1 MEPTNIDVAAFHEAF
16 ADLAALFLHFL
27 HKEVLL
33 DRLQKTGGRL
43 FDSELRAEAAR
54 GAGGPAIQA
63 QLSASNPLIA
73 LACSSEMR
81 PAREAD
87 CVALL
92 GPSRIRGIPIEKP
105 GRTRG
110 AFRFNSFVD
119 PSSTADFASC
129 EGSSNSP

>member
-54 GAGGPAIQA
+54 GAGDPAIQA

-73 LACSSEMR
+73 LAMQFGDAAGKRGGLRSALGTKPNSRDTHRKASPHARRVPFQLVRR
-81 PAREAD
+81 PVKH
-87 CVALL
+87 C
-92 GPSRIRGIPIEKP
+92 
-105 GRTRG
+105 
-110 AFRFNSFVD
+110 
-119 PSSTADFASC
+119 
-129 EGSSNSP
+129 